1 MACQKFQQCLQPS
14 FRVFRIFVDY
24 HKIISSKLVGVLEKK
39 RRLKRQPQLKINIKK
54 MQGRPFFLQCN
65 IPEDIV
71 KLNIYLQN
79 KRGRRKEED
88 ANNDRINNGVNI
100 IEHFNLIS
108 LVHNYFKQFI
118 FFRTRPRFGQVLF
131 LIQMI

>member
-1 MACQKFQQCLQPS
+1 
-14 FRVFRIFVDY
+14 
-24 HKIISSKLVGVLEKK
+24 
-39 RRLKRQPQLKINIKK
+39 